1 MHFINPFK
9 GLRPANEKASSVC
22 TPSTDHMSKE
32 VIANHKKNNPWCY
45 LNVFNPDSENSKSQ
59 NEMDAKAKKQFELMK
74 NKSILM
80 KDNIKSFYIYKIST
94 KEHSQIGIVGTAKL
108 SAYDNLHIRGHEEIY
123 FERSQERFEQINNLN
138 AQIGPI
144 YVIHPD
150 NNSLTELIKKQTNIK
165 SVYSFNAL
173 DECKHELWVVSEQ
186 NIILKISEIFNKINR
201 IYIADGHHRIE
212 ALSKLSEFRKHRN
225 PNHTGEEP
233 YNYFMVAIFPKSQ
246 ARILDYNRL
255 IKDLY
260 GYSASDFIEQ
270 IKKKFILK
278 KQSSPYKPN
287 ESRSFGMYLDKKWY
301 SIKLKKKPE
310 ENLFHI
316 INLDINLLHYY
327 LLEPILGIGDPRY
340 DNRIDFISGFHGLKS
355 IEKKVDSGEA
365 KVGFSLFATQ
375 MEDVISFADKK
386 LTMPPKSTWFDP
398 KPLDGLVAYD
408 FE

>member
-9 GLRPANEKASSVC
+9 GLRPKEDKALTVSI
-22 TPSTDHMSKE
+22 PSTDHLSE
-32 VIANHKKNNPWCY
+32 EIIVNHKKNNPWSY
-45 LNVFNPDSENSKSQ
+45 LNIFDPRGKDSKSQ
-59 NEMDAKAKKQFELMK
+59 NELDTEAKKQFELMK
-74 NKSILM
+74 KKSVLM

-94 KEHSQIGIVGTAKL
+94 KDHSQTGIIGTAKL

-123 FERSQERFEQINNLN
+123 FERSQKRFDQINNLN

-150 NNSLTELIKKQTNIK
+150 NDNLNNLIIKQTVSNPA
-165 SVYSFNAL
+165 YSFNAL
-173 DECKHELWVVSEQ
+173 DGCKHELWIVNEQ
-186 NIILKISEIFNKINR
+186 NTVSKISEIFNKINR

-212 ALSKLSEFRKHRN
+212 ALSKLAEFRKHQN
-225 PNHTGEEP
+225 PNHTGAEG

-255 IKDLY
+255 VKDLY
-260 GYSASDFIEQ
+260 GYSSKDFLKEV
-270 IKKKFILK
+270 KKKFIVEK
-278 KQSSPYKPN
+278 HNSKYKPN
-287 ESRSFGMYLDKKWY
+287 KPRLFGMYLDKNWY
-301 SIKLKKKPE
+301 SLKLKKKPE

-340 DNRIDFISGFHGLKS
+340 DHRIDFIAGFHGLES
-355 IEKKVDSGEA
+355 IEKKVDTGESS
-365 KVGFSLFATQ
+365 VGFSLFATQ

>member
-9 GLRPANEKASSVC
+9 GLRPKEEKASSV
-22 TPSTDHMSKE
+22 TIPSTDHLSE
-32 VIANHKKNNPWCY
+32 EIIINHKKNNPWSY
-45 LNVFNPDSENSKSQ
+45 LNIFSPDSKNSKSQ
-59 NEMDAKAKKQFELMK
+59 SKIDAEAKKQFNLMK

-94 KEHSQIGIVGTAKL
+94 KNHSQIGIIGTAKL

-123 FERSQERFEQINNLN
+123 FERSQKRFYQINNLN

-150 NNSLTELIKKQTNIK
+150 NKSLNQLIIKQTTSNP
-165 SVYSFNAL
+165 SYSFNAL

-186 NIILKISEIFNKINR
+186 DTVLKISEIFNKINR

-212 ALSKLSEFRKHRN
+212 ALSKLAEIRKHQN
-225 PNHTGEEP
+225 PNHTGNEP
-233 YNYFMVAIFPKSQ
+233 YNYFMVAIFPQSQ

-255 IKDLY
+255 VKDLY
-260 GYSASDFIEQ
+260 GYSAKDFLKEV
-270 IKKKFILK
+270 KKKFFIK
-278 KQSSPYKPN
+278 KHNSAYKPDKPK
-287 ESRSFGMYLDKKWY
+287 SFGMYLEKNWY
-301 SIKLKKKPE
+301 SLELRKKPE

-316 INLDINLLHYY
+316 MNLDINLLHYY
-327 LLEPILGIGDPRY
+327 LLEPILGIGDARY
-340 DNRIDFISGFHGLKS
+340 DNRIDFIAGYHGLKS
-355 IEKKVDSGEA
+355 IEKKVNSGDA
-365 KVGFSLFATQ
+365 SIGFSLFATQ

-408 FE
+408 FD

>member
-9 GLRPANEKASSVC
+9 GLRPIEDKASSVSI
-22 TPSTDHMSKE
+22 PSTDQLSAK
-32 VIANHKKNNPWCY
+32 VITNHKKNNPWSY
-45 LNVFNPDSENSKSQ
+45 LNIFNPDSEKLKSQ
-59 NEMDAKAKKQFELMK
+59 NEIDADAKKQFELMK
-74 NKSILM
+74 NKSVLM
-80 KDNIKSFYIYKIST
+80 KDGTNSFYIYRIST
-94 KEHSQIGIVGTAKL
+94 KDHSQVGIIGTAKL

-123 FERSQERFEQINNLN
+123 FERSQKRFDQINNLN

-150 NNSLTELIKKQTNIK
+150 DKNLTELVEKQIAPK
-165 SVYSFNAL
+165 PAYSFNAL
-173 DECKHELWVVSEQ
+173 DECKHELWVVNEQ
-186 NIILKISEIFNKINR
+186 DTVLKISEIFNNINR

-212 ALSKLSEFRKHRN
+212 ALSKLAEFRKHQN
-225 PNHTGEEP
+225 PNHTGKEA

-255 IKDLY
+255 VKDLF
-260 GYSASDFIEQ
+260 GYTAKDFIKE
-270 IKKKFILK
+270 IKKKFFLK
-278 KQSSPYKPN
+278 KHDSSYKPVKPK
-287 ESRSFGMYLDKKWY
+287 SFGMYLEKNWY
-301 SIKLKKKPE
+301 SLELKKKPE

-327 LLEPILGIGDPRY
+327 LLEPILGIGDARY
-340 DNRIDFISGFHGLKS
+340 DNRIDFIAGYHGMES
-355 IEKKVDSGEA
+355 IEQKVNSGEA
-365 KVGFSLFATQ
+365 SVGFSLFATQ